1 MARRPSARVW
11 ESLVGASFR
20 ERARYHLVRW
30 APLVGLAFL
39 TYLAFPPH
47 VGLGTPV
54 PATGSI
60 STRAVVAPFAFE
72 VRKTPEEIAREGES
86 RALTAQPVYRF
97 SPTAYDSSLAA
108 ARGFFAELERAA
120 EASGPDSVAATV
132 SARLRLGSE
141 ETQFLTDSTNRRQVQ
156 EVFTHF
162 LAEALSRGVADAG
175 AIRGEVSPLIVLRR
189 GETERLVRRDSVLT
203 FADLMEQAEAA
214 GINLPTAVGQRTLRR
229 LVGAFYHPTVVLDPL
244 VTAARRE
251 QLRGSVDPVKY
262 SVRTG
267 ERIVRAGEPITEEA
281 HAKLV
286 TLMEE
291 HRRRGTGGLAARS
304 TAGALLFNALV
315 LSGFWLLVLFYRR
328 ESYAHLR
335 EMFFFGALF
344 ALVVLLTAVLA
355 TFFPGRPELVPI
367 PFVAILMTM
376 LYNGWIGVFA
386 AVTLAI
392 LLDGQWALRE
402 SYVLF
407 FGLVTGV
414 AGAVGIRVVRRRRH
428 LYVTIGVV
436 AGAGILATIAVG
448 LVQGWSTG
456 TIIGSSL
463 LDVVIALASAAL
475 AMIVMPVAESA
486 TRITTDLTLLELSDL
501 GRPLLRRLALEAPG
515 TWAHSLAMAS
525 LCESACNIIG
535 ANGLLARVGCY
546 YHDIGKLATPGHFME
561 NQGSAPNP
569 HDQMTPLESARVIRS
584 HVIDGIALA
593 EAAALPEVVK
603 AFIPE
608 HHGTTYITYF
618 LSRARGSDPD
628 GRVDPA
634 DFRYPGP
641 RPQSAETAVAM
652 LADSAEAAVRV
663 LNNPTPEA
671 VRNAIEHLVQQK
683 MGSGQLDDA
692 PLTLRDLD
700 RIKREFARVMS
711 GTYHK
716 RIGYPRPSGS
726 VAPEFPAPEFQS
738 VERE

>member
-1 MARRPSARVW
+1 MARRSNPRFREIWS
-11 ESLVGASFR
+11 GATFR
-20 ERARYHLVRW
+20 ERARFHLVRW
-30 APLVGLAFL
+30 APLLGVALL
-39 TYLAFPPH
+39 TYFTFPPH
-47 VGLGTPV
+47 VGLGIPV
-54 PATGSI
+54 PSVGQI
-60 STRAVVAPFAFE
+60 SKRDVVAPFAFE
-72 VRKTPEEIAREGES
+72 VRKSPEEIAREGES

-97 SPTAYDSSLAA
+97 SPTAYDSSLTA
-108 ARGFFAELERAA
+108 ARGFFADLARAA
-120 EASGPDSVAATV
+120 ETGGPDSVEKVV
-132 SARLRLGSE
+132 SSRVRLGPE
-141 ETQFLTDSTNRRQVQ
+141 ETKYLADSTNRRQVQ

-162 LAEALSRGVADAG
+162 LAEGLSRGVADAG
-175 AIRGEVSPLIVLRR
+175 AILGEVSPVIALRR
-189 GETERLVRRDSVLT
+189 GETERIVPRDSILT

-214 GINLPTAVGQRTLRR
+214 GINLPTAAGQRTLRR
-229 LVGAFYHPTVVLDPL
+229 LVGAFYHPTIVLDPL
-244 VTAARRE
+244 VTAARRQ
-251 QLRGSVDPVKY
+251 QLRGSVDPVRY

-267 ERIVRAGEPITEEA
+267 ERIVRAGEPVTEEA
-281 HAKLV
+281 RAKLL
-286 TLMEE
+286 TLLEE
-291 HRRRGTGGLAARS
+291 NLRRGTGGLAIRS
-304 TAGALLFNALV
+304 AAGALLYNAMV
-315 LSGFWLLVLFYRR
+315 LSAFWLLILFYRR
-328 ESYAHLR
+328 ESYNHLR
-335 EMFFFGALF
+335 EMVFFGALF
-344 ALVVLLTAVLA
+344 ALVVLLTAGLDSI
-355 TFFPGRPELVPI
+355 FPGRPELVPI
-367 PFVAILMTM
+367 PFIAILVTM

-407 FGLVTGV
+407 FGLAGGV
-414 AGAVGIRVVRRRRH
+414 AGAIGIRVVRRRRH
-428 LYVTIGVV
+428 LYLTIGVV

-448 LVQGWSTG
+448 LTQGWTSST
-456 TIIGSSL
+456 IVGSCL
-463 LDVVIALASAAL
+463 LDLVIALASAAL
-475 AMIVMPVAESA
+475 AMILMPMAESA

-546 YHDIGKLATPGHFME
+546 YHDIGKLANPGHFVE
-561 NQGSAPNP
+561 NQGGGPNP
-569 HDQMTPLESARVIRS
+569 HDQMSPQQSAHIIQS
-584 HVIDGIALA
+584 HVADGLALA
-593 EAAALPEVVK
+593 DAAALPEVVR

-618 LSRARGSDPD
+618 LSRARGNDPE

-671 VRNAIEHLVQQK
+671 VRSAIEHLVQQK

-716 RIGYPRPSGS
+716 RIGYPRPSGG
-726 VAPEFPAPEFQS
+726 VTPEFQS
-738 VERE
+738 AERE

>member
-1 MARRPSARVW
+1 MARRSNPQFGDIRS
-11 ESLVGASFR
+11 GATFR

-30 APLVGLAFL
+30 APLFAVALL

-47 VGLGTPV
+47 VGVGIPV
-54 PATGSI
+54 PSVGQIAK
-60 STRAVVAPFAFE
+60 RDVVAPFAFE
-72 VRKTPEEIAREGES
+72 VRKSPEEIAREGES

-108 ARGFFAELERAA
+108 ARGFFADLARAA
-120 EASGPDSVAATV
+120 EVGGPDSVEAAV
-132 SARLRLGSE
+132 NSRLRLGSD
-141 ETQFLTDSTNRRQVQ
+141 ETKYLADSTNRRQIQ

-162 LAEALSRGVADAG
+162 LAEGLSRGVADAG
-175 AIRGEVSPLIVLRR
+175 AIRGEISPVIALRR
-189 GETERLVRRDSVLT
+189 GESERIVPRDSILT

-214 GINLPTAVGQRTLRR
+214 GINLPTAAGQRTLRR
-229 LVGAFYHPTVVLDPL
+229 LVGAFYHPTIVLDPL
-244 VTAARRE
+244 VTAARRQ
-251 QLRGSVDPVKY
+251 QLRGSVDPLKY

-267 ERIVRAGEPITEEA
+267 GRIVRAGEPVTEEA
-281 HAKLV
+281 RAKLL
-286 TLMEE
+286 TLLDE
-291 HRRRGTGGLAARS
+291 HRRRGTGGLAVRS
-304 TAGALLFNALV
+304 AAGALLYNAMV
-315 LSGFWLLVLFYRR
+315 LSALWLLILFYRR
-328 ESYAHLR
+328 ESYNHLR
-335 EMFFFGALF
+335 EMVFFGALF
-344 ALVVLLTAVLA
+344 ALVVLLTAGLA
-355 TFFPGRPELVPI
+355 GIFPGRPELVPI
-367 PFVAILMTM
+367 PFVAILVTM

-402 SYVLF
+402 SYTLF
-407 FGLVTGV
+407 FGLVGGV
-414 AGAVGIRVVRRRRH
+414 AGAIGIRVVRRRRH
-428 LYVTIGVV
+428 LYLTIGVV

-448 LVQGWSTG
+448 LSQGWTSG
-456 TIIGSSL
+456 TIIGSCL
-463 LDVVIALASAAL
+463 LDLVIALASAAL

-546 YHDIGKLATPGHFME
+546 YHDIGKLANPGHFVE
-561 NQGSAPNP
+561 NQGGGPNP
-569 HDQMTPLESARVIRS
+569 HDQMSPQQSARIIQS
-584 HVIDGIALA
+584 HVMDGLALA

-628 GRVDPA
+628 GSVDPA

-652 LADSAEAAVRV
+652 LADSAEAAIRV
-663 LNNPTPEA
+663 LNNPIPEA
-671 VRNAIEHLVQQK
+671 VRSAIEHLVQQK

-716 RIGYPRPSGS
+716 RIGYPRPSGG
-726 VAPEFPAPEFQS
+726 VAPEFQPA
-738 VERE
+738 ERE

>member
-1 MARRPSARVW
+1 MARRSHPRVW
-11 ESLVGASFR
+11 ESWGGASFR
-20 ERARYHLVRW
+20 ERVRFHLARW
-30 APLVGLAFL
+30 APLLAVAFL

-47 VGLGTPV
+47 IGMGTPV
-54 PATGSI
+54 PAVGQI
-60 STRAVVAPFAFE
+60 SKRAVVAPFAFE

-108 ARGFFAELERAA
+108 ARGFFADLAKAA
-120 EASGPDSVAATV
+120 DAGGSDSVAAV
-132 SARLRLGSE
+132 VASQVRLGPE
-141 ETQFLTDSTNRRQVQ
+141 ETKFLTDSTSRRQIQ

-175 AIRGEVSPLIVLRR
+175 AIRGEVSPVIALRR
-189 GETERLVRRDSVLT
+189 GETERIIPRDSILT

-214 GINLPTAVGQRTLRR
+214 GINLPTSVGQRTLRR
-229 LVGAFYHPTVVLDPL
+229 LVGAFYHPTIVVDPL
-244 VTAARRE
+244 VTASRRE

-267 ERIVRAGEPITEEA
+267 ERIVRAGEPVTEEA
-281 HAKLV
+281 RAKLL
-286 TLMEE
+286 TLIEE
-291 HRRRGTGGLAARS
+291 HRRRGTGGLAVRS
-304 TAGALLFNALV
+304 TAGALLYNVLV
-315 LSGFWLLVLFYRR
+315 LSSFWLLILFYRR

-335 EMFFFGALF
+335 EMIFFGALF
-344 ALVVLLTAVLA
+344 ALVVIMTAVLA
-355 TFFPGRPELVPI
+355 SVFPGRPELVPI
-367 PFVAILMTM
+367 PFVAILVTM
-376 LYNGWIGVFA
+376 LYNGWVGVFA
-386 AVTLAI
+386 AATLAI

-402 SYVLF
+402 SNVLF
-407 FGLVTGV
+407 FGLVGGV

-448 LVQGWSTG
+448 LSQGWSTS
-456 TIIGSSL
+456 TILGSGL
-463 LDVVIALASAAL
+463 LDLAVALGSAAL
-475 AMIVMPVAESA
+475 AMIVMPMAESA

-546 YHDIGKLATPGHFME
+546 YHDIGKLANPGHFME
-561 NQGSAPNP
+561 NQGGAPNP
-569 HDQMTPLESARVIRS
+569 HDLLSPLQSARIIQS
-584 HVIDGIALA
+584 HVADGIALA

-618 LSRARGSDPD
+618 LSRARGNDPD
-628 GRVDPA
+628 GRVDPS

-641 RPQSAETAVAM
+641 RPQSPETAVAM

-663 LNNPTPEA
+663 LGNPTPEA
-671 VRNAIEHLVQQK
+671 VRSAIEHLVQQK
-683 MGSGQLDDA
+683 VGSGQLDDA
-692 PLTLRDLD
+692 QLTLRDLD

-716 RIGYPRPSGS
+716 RIGYPRPSGGLT
-726 VAPEFPAPEFQS
+726 PEFQS
-738 VERE
+738 AERE

>member
-1 MARRPSARVW
+1 MPRRWNARLG
-11 ESLVGASFR
+11 ESWSGASLG
-20 ERARYHLVRW
+20 ERARFHLVRW
-30 APLVGLAFL
+30 APLLAVAIL

-47 VGLGTPV
+47 VGIGAPV
-54 PATGSI
+54 PSTGQPSK
-60 STRAVVAPFAFE
+60 RAVVAPFAFE
-72 VRKTPEEIAREGES
+72 VRKSPEEIAREGES

-108 ARGFFAELERAA
+108 ARGFFADLERAA
-120 EASGPDSVAATV
+120 EAGGPDSVEAIAARV
-132 SARLRLGSE
+132 RLGPE
-141 ETQFLTDSTNRRQVQ
+141 ETRFLTDSISRRHLQ

-162 LAEALSRGVADAG
+162 LAEGLSRGVADAG
-175 AIRGEVSPLIVLRR
+175 VIRGETSPVIALRR
-189 GETERLVRRDSVLT
+189 GETERIVPRDSILT
-203 FADLMEQAEAA
+203 FADLMEQSEAA
-214 GINLPTAVGQRTLRR
+214 GTNLATPVGQRTLRR
-229 LVGAFYHPTVVLDPL
+229 LVGTFYHPTVVLDPL
-244 VTAARRE
+244 VTSSRRE
-251 QLRGSVDPVKY
+251 RLRGSVDPVKY

-267 ERIVRAGEPITEEA
+267 ESIVRAGEPVTEEA
-281 HAKLV
+281 RAKLM
-286 TLMEE
+286 TLREE
-291 HRRRGTGGLAARS
+291 HRRRGTGGLALRS
-304 TAGALLFNALV
+304 AAGALLYNTLV
-315 LSGFWLLVLFYRR
+315 LSAFWLLIMFYRR

-335 EMFFFGALF
+335 EMIFFAALF
-344 ALVVLLTAVLA
+344 AVVVVMTAGLVSV
-355 TFFPGRPELVPI
+355 FPGRPELVPI
-367 PFVAILMTM
+367 PFVAILVTM
-376 LYNGWIGVFA
+376 LYEGRIGVFA

-402 SYVLF
+402 SYTLF
-407 FGLVTGV
+407 FGLVGGV

-428 LYVTIGVV
+428 LYLTIGVV

-448 LVQGWSTG
+448 LMQGWSTN
-456 TIIGSSL
+456 TIIGSCL
-463 LDVVIALASAAL
+463 LDIVIALASAAL
-475 AMIVMPVAESA
+475 AMIAMPVAESA

-515 TWAHSLAMAS
+515 TWAHSLAMAN

-546 YHDIGKLATPGHFME
+546 YHDVGKLANPGHFME
-561 NQGSAPNP
+561 NQGGGPNP
-569 HDQMTPLESARVIRS
+569 HDQMRPLDSAHIIQS
-584 HVIDGIALA
+584 HVADGLALA
-593 EAAALPEVVK
+593 ETAGLPEVVK

-652 LADSAEAAVRV
+652 LADSAEAAIRV
-663 LNNPTPEA
+663 LGNPTPEA
-671 VRNAIEHLVQQK
+671 VRSAIEHLVQQK
-683 MGSGQLDDA
+683 LGSGQLDDA

-716 RIGYPRPSGS
+716 RIGYPRPSGG
-726 VAPEFPAPEFQS
+726 VTPEFQS

>member
-1 MARRPSARVW
+1 MG
-11 ESLVGASFR
+11 GATFR
-20 ERARYHLVRW
+20 ERARYHLARW
-30 APLVGLAFL
+30 APLIGVAFL

-47 VGLGTPV
+47 VGIGTPLPSV
-54 PATGSI
+54 GQTSK
-60 STRAVVAPFAFE
+60 RAVVAPFAYE

-97 SPTAYDSSLAA
+97 SPTAYDSALAA
-108 ARGFFAELERAA
+108 GRGFFAELERAA
-120 EASGPDSVAATV
+120 EAGGPDSVTTV
-132 SARLRLGSE
+132 IASRVRLGSE
-141 ETQFLTDSTNRRQVQ
+141 ETRFLTDSTNRRQIQ

-175 AIRGEVSPLIVLRR
+175 VIRGEVSPVIALRR
-189 GETERLVRRDSVLT
+189 GETERIVPRDSILT

-214 GINLPTAVGQRTLRR
+214 GINLPTAAGQRTLRR
-229 LVGAFYHPTVVLDPL
+229 LVGAFYHPTIVLDPL
-244 VTAARRE
+244 VTVARRQ
-251 QLRGSVDPVKY
+251 QLRGSVDPIKY

-267 ERIVRAGEPITEEA
+267 ERIVRAGEPISEEA

-286 TLMEE
+286 SLLEE
-291 HRRRGTGGLAARS
+291 HRRRGTGGLAVRS
-304 TAGALLFNALV
+304 AAGALLFNALV
-315 LSGFWLLVLFYRR
+315 LSGFWLLILFYRR
-328 ESYAHLR
+328 ESYGHLR
-335 EMFFFGALF
+335 EMIFLGSLF
-344 ALVVLLTAVLA
+344 AVVVLLTAALA
-355 TFFPGRPELVPI
+355 SFFPGRPELVPI

-376 LYNGWIGVFA
+376 LYNGWVGVFA

-428 LYVTIGVV
+428 LYLTIGVV

-448 LVQGWSTG
+448 LLQGWSTN
-456 TIIGSSL
+456 TMIGSCL
-463 LDVVIALASAAL
+463 LDLVIALASAAL
-475 AMIVMPVAESA
+475 AMIVMPMAESA

-525 LCESACNIIG
+525 LCESACNMIG
-535 ANGLLARVGCY
+535 GNGLLARVGCY
-546 YHDIGKLATPGHFME
+546 YHDIGKLANPGHFME
-561 NQGSAPNP
+561 NQGGAPNP
-569 HDQMTPLESARVIRS
+569 HDQLSPRESARIIRS
-584 HVIDGIALA
+584 HVTDGLALA

-618 LSRARGSDPD
+618 LSRARGADPD

-634 DFRYPGP
+634 EFRYPGP

-692 PLTLRDLD
+692 QLTLRDLD

-726 VAPEFPAPEFQS
+726 VTPEFQPA
-738 VERE
+738 ERE

>member
-1 MARRPSARVW
+1 MARRSHPRVW
-11 ESLVGASFR
+11 ESWGGATLR
-20 ERARYHLVRW
+20 DRARFHLARW
-30 APLVGLAFL
+30 APLLAVAFL

-47 VGLGTPV
+47 LGVGSPV
-54 PATGSI
+54 PSVGQI
-60 STRAVVAPFAFE
+60 SKRAVVAPFAFD

-97 SPTAYDSSLAA
+97 SPTAYDSSLTA
-108 ARGFFAELERAA
+108 ARAFFADLERADKA
-120 EASGPDSVAATV
+120 GGSDSVTAAV
-132 SARLRLGSE
+132 GAEIRLGPE
-141 ETQFLTDSTNRRQVQ
+141 ETKFLTDSTNRRQIQ

-175 AIRGEVSPLIVLRR
+175 AIRGEISPVIALRR
-189 GETERLVRRDSVLT
+189 GETERIVPRDSIAT

-229 LVGAFYHPTVVLDPL
+229 LVGAFYHPTIVVDPL
-244 VTAARRE
+244 VTASRRE
-251 QLRGSVDPVKY
+251 QLRGSVDPIKY

-267 ERIVRAGEPITEEA
+267 ERIVGAGDPVTEEA
-281 HAKLV
+281 RAKLL
-286 TLMEE
+286 TLVEE
-291 HRRRGTGGLAARS
+291 HERRGSGVLVVRS
-304 TAGALLFNALV
+304 TAGALLYNV
-315 LSGFWLLVLFYRR
+315 LILSAFWLLILFYRR

-335 EMFFFGALF
+335 EMIFFGALF
-344 ALVVLLTAVLA
+344 ALVVIMTAALA
-355 TFFPGRPELVPI
+355 TVIPDRPELIPI

-376 LYNGWIGVFA
+376 LYNGWVGVFA

-402 SYVLF
+402 SNVLF
-407 FGLVTGV
+407 FGIVGGV

-448 LVQGWSTG
+448 LSQGWT
-456 TIIGSSL
+456 TNVIIGSCL
-463 LDVVIALASAAL
+463 LDIVVALVSAAL
-475 AMIVMPVAESA
+475 AMIVMPMAESA

-501 GRPLLRRLALEAPG
+501 GRPLLRRLAVEAPG

-561 NQGSAPNP
+561 NQGGAPNP
-569 HDQMTPLESARVIRS
+569 HDLMSPQQSARIIQS
-584 HVIDGIALA
+584 HVADGIALA

-618 LSRARGSDPD
+618 LSRARGNDPE

-663 LNNPTPEA
+663 LGNPTPDA
-671 VRNAIEHLVQQK
+671 VRSAIEHLVQQK
-683 MGSGQLDDA
+683 VGSGQLDDA

-716 RIGYPRPSGS
+716 RIGYPRPSGG
-726 VAPEFPAPEFQS
+726 VAPEFQS
-738 VERE
+738 AERE

>member
-1 MARRPSARVW
+1 MARRSNPRVW
-11 ESLVGASFR
+11 DSWGGVSLR
-20 ERARYHLVRW
+20 ERARFHLARW
-30 APLVGLAFL
+30 APLVVVAFL

-47 VGLGTPV
+47 VGIGTPV
-54 PATGSI
+54 PSTGQI
-60 STRAVVAPFAFE
+60 SKRAVVAPFAFE
-72 VRKTPEEIAREGES
+72 VRKSSEEIAREGES

-108 ARGFFAELERAA
+108 ARGFFAELARAA
-120 EASGPDSVAATV
+120 ESGDSDSVAEVVRAHV
-132 SARLRLGSE
+132 RLGPE
-141 ETQFLTDSTNRRQVQ
+141 ETRFLTDSTNRRQVQ

-162 LAEALSRGVADAG
+162 LAEGLSRGVADAG
-175 AIRGEVSPLIVLRR
+175 AIRGEVSPVIALRR
-189 GETERLVRRDSVLT
+189 GETERIVPRDSILT

-214 GINLPTAVGQRTLRR
+214 GINLPTAAGQRTLRR
-229 LVGAFYHPTVVLDPL
+229 LVGTFYHPTIVVDPL

-281 HAKLV
+281 RAKLL
-286 TLMEE
+286 TLLEE
-291 HRRRGTGGLAARS
+291 HRRRGTGGLAIRS
-304 TAGALLFNALV
+304 AAGALLYNAMV
-315 LSGFWLLVLFYRR
+315 LSAFWLLILFYRR
-328 ESYAHLR
+328 QSYAHLR
-335 EMFFFGALF
+335 EMIFFGALF
-344 ALVVLLTAVLA
+344 ALVVLLTAGLA
-355 TFFPGRPELVPI
+355 SFFPGRPELVPI
-367 PFVAILMTM
+367 PFVAILVTM
-376 LYNGWIGVFA
+376 LYNGWVGVFA

-407 FGLVTGV
+407 FGVVGGA

-428 LYVTIGVV
+428 LYLTIGVV
-436 AGAGILATIAVG
+436 AGAGVLATIAVG
-448 LVQGWSTG
+448 LSQGWSTG
-456 TIIGSSL
+456 TIIGSCL
-463 LDVVIALASAAL
+463 LDLVIALASAAL

-546 YHDIGKLATPGHFME
+546 YHDIGKLANPGHFVE
-561 NQGSAPNP
+561 NQGGGPNP
-569 HDQMTPLESARVIRS
+569 HDQMSPQQSARIIQS
-584 HVIDGIALA
+584 HVVDGLALA
-593 EAAALPEVVK
+593 DAAGLPEVVK

-618 LSRARGSDPD
+618 LSRARGNDPD

-663 LNNPTPEA
+663 LGNPTPDA
-671 VRNAIEHLVQQK
+671 VRSAIEHLVQQK

-716 RIGYPRPSGS
+716 RIGYPRPSGGIT
-726 VAPEFPAPEFQS
+726 PEFQS

>member
-1 MARRPSARVW
+1 MARRSSARVW
-11 ESLVGASFR
+11 VNLGGATLR
-20 ERARYHLVRW
+20 ERARYHLARW
-30 APLVGLAFL
+30 APLLAVAFL
-39 TYLAFPPH
+39 TYLAFPPLI
-47 VGLGTPV
+47 GIGTPV
-54 PATGSI
+54 AAVGQI
-60 STRAVVAPFAFE
+60 SKQSVVAPFAYE
-72 VRKTPEEIAREGES
+72 VRKSPEEIAREGES

-108 ARGFFAELERAA
+108 ARGFFADLAKAA
-120 EASGPDSVAATV
+120 ETGGRDSVAQAV
-132 SARLRLGSE
+132 AARVRLGPE
-141 ETQFLTDSTNRRQVQ
+141 ETRFLTDSTNRRQIQ
-156 EVFTHF
+156 ELSTHF

-175 AIRGEVSPLIVLRR
+175 AIRGEVSPTIALRR
-189 GETERLVRRDSVLT
+189 GETERIIPRDSILT

-214 GINLPTAVGQRTLRR
+214 GLNLPTAVGQRTLRR
-229 LVGAFYHPTVVLDPL
+229 LVGAFYQPTIVLDPL
-244 VTAARRE
+244 VTVARRS
-251 QLRGSVDPVKY
+251 QLRGSVNPIKY

-286 TLMEE
+286 TLLDE
-291 HRRRGTGGLAARS
+291 HRRRGSGGLAIRS
-304 TAGALLFNALV
+304 AAGALLFNALV
-315 LSGFWLLVLFYRR
+315 LSGFWLLIAFYRR

-335 EMFFFGALF
+335 EMIFLGALF
-344 ALVVLLTAVLA
+344 ALVVLLTAGLSS
-355 TFFPGRPELVPI
+355 FFPGRPELVPI
-367 PFVAILMTM
+367 AFVAILMTM
-376 LYNGWIGVFA
+376 LYNGWVGVFA

-407 FGLVTGV
+407 FGLVSGV

-428 LYVTIGVV
+428 LYLTIGVV
-436 AGAGILATIAVG
+436 AGAGILASIAVG
-448 LVQGWSTG
+448 LEQGWATST
-456 TIIGSSL
+456 IVGSCL
-463 LDVVIALASAAL
+463 LDLVIALASAAL
-475 AMIVMPVAESA
+475 AMIVMPLAESA

-546 YHDIGKLATPGHFME
+546 YHDIGKLASPGHFME
-561 NQGSAPNP
+561 NQGTAPNP
-569 HDQMTPLESARVIRS
+569 HDQMTPLESARLIRS
-584 HVIDGIALA
+584 HVLDGLALA

-618 LSRARGSDPD
+618 LSRARGNDPD
-628 GRVDPA
+628 GRVNPA

-663 LNNPTPEA
+663 LGNPTPEA
-671 VRNAIEHLVQQK
+671 VRSAIEHLVQQK

-726 VAPEFPAPEFQS
+726 VTPEFQPA
-738 VERE
+738 ERE